1 MTAVASV
8 GVALGIGELS
18 VRVVGER
25 DVLRGA
31 ERLESI
37 GALLGLVERV
47 PACGEEHE
55 AHDDEADPE

>member
-1 MTAVASV
+1 MIAVGACGLAAV
-8 GVALGIGELS
+8 DELALI
-18 VRVVGER
+18 VVGEC

-31 ERLESI
+31 ERLERS

-55 AHDDEADPE
+55 AHHDEAGAE